1 MPPPRYAVL
10 GYLLVAGPLLEAGIG
25 ASMTNSTPVLPIAA
39 APHTLWQ
46 RLASIPELS
55 IPELWKRS
63 LIAVLGLGLAFAT
76 AIFSTVMRDSG
87 NVLGTAVLAGAS
99 LLLAVWVGIATVPY
113 LAGRVVSGGR
123 WQDAFDFEVTR
134 AGMVYVLTTLL
145 IGVAALNTG
154 NNLLYLIVSAM
165 LAAILISGVCSSLV
179 LSDLELE
186 VTLPHHVFAG
196 EKVRGWV
203 VVSKRRKG
211 LPSLSV
217 TVAPPKPGKQRD
229 RWRAVRGE
237 FAFPLNRPAGKEWLR
252 LKDLKI
258 RRIPA
263 APRLPAVF
271 DGSLYFAMV
280 PAGSSVRGELDLRFA
295 RRGLYRQDAFTL
307 ATGFPFGLLIKRR
320 RIELSRDVVVYPALD
335 RTTNCSGIFPQFAG
349 DQESARV
356 GVGQDLVRIR
366 AYIPGDSA
374 RHVDWKATAKSG
386 SLKVREFSRDE
397 EKRFRIIF
405 DNPAP
410 GQISVAAYER
420 GIQAAASLAWQLAE
434 QSADVTFTAPGLH
447 DSEEIHEF
455 LSYLAVAQPGLGQ
468 DLLAR
473 LGNFGGQ
480 NLLFTA
486 RQQNSIPKALSQ
498 ASQLYDLRA
507 AM

>member
-1 MPPPRYAVL
+1 
-10 GYLLVAGPLLEAGIG
+10 
-25 ASMTNSTPVLPIAA
+25 MTNSTPVLPFAA
-39 APHTLWQ
+39 GPTTLWQ
-46 RLASIPELS
+46 RLAS

-63 LIAVLGLGLAFAT
+63 LIAVLGLGFAFAT
-76 AIFSTVMRDSG
+76 AILSTVMRDAG
-87 NVLGTAVLAGAS
+87 NVWATAIFAGSS

-134 AGMVYVLTTLL
+134 AGMIYLLTTLL

-179 LSDLELE
+179 LSDLELQ
-186 VTLPHHVFAG
+186 VTLPRHVFAG
-196 EKVRGWV
+196 EKVRGCV

-217 TVAPPKPGKQRD
+217 TVAPPKPGKQRE
-229 RWRAVRGE
+229 RWHAVRGE

-258 RRIPA
+258 RRLPD
-263 APRLPAVF
+263 APRLPRVF

-280 PAGSSVRGELDLRFA
+280 PAAASVRGELDLSFA

-320 RIELSRDVVVYPALD
+320 RIELSRDVIVYPALD
-335 RTTNCSGIFPQFAG
+335 RTWDRSGILPQFAG
-349 DQESARV
+349 EQESARV

-366 AYIPGDSA
+366 AYEPGDSA
-374 RHVDWKATAKSG
+374 RHVDWKATANSG
-386 SLKVREFSRDE
+386 ALKVREFSRDE

-405 DNPAP
+405 DNPAA
-410 GQISVAAYER
+410 GQLSEAAYER
-420 GIQAAASLAWQLAE
+420 GVQAAASLAWQLAE
-434 QSADVTFTAPGLH
+434 QSADVSFTAPGLRN
-447 DSEEIHEF
+447 SREIHEF
-455 LSYLAVAQPGLGQ
+455 LSYLATAQPAVGS
-468 DLLAR
+468 DLLAG
-473 LGNFGGQ
+473 LAGFGGQ
-480 NLLFTA
+480 NLVFTA
-486 RQQNSIPKALSQ
+486 RPQADIPPALG
-498 ASQLYDLRA
+498 ASSSVYDLRS
-507 AM
+507 M